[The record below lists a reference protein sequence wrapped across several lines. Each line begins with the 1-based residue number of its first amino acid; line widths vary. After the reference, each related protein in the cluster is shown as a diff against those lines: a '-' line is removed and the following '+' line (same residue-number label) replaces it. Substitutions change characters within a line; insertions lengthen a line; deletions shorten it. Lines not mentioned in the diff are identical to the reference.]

1 VNFQHSSF
9 SFDDLI
15 LLGNSILHVNNLIS
29 YNKLMVVSVLDSN
42 LITLMVTLSANTLTD
57 IDFLSSKILLLR
69 LPILH
74 LHF

>member
-1 VNFQHSSF
+1 MNFQHSSF

-15 LLGNSILHVNNLIS
+15 LLRNGILHVNNLIS

-57 IDFLSSKILLLR
+57 VDFLSSKILLLR
-69 LPILH
+69 LPI
-74 LHF
+74 

>member
-42 LITLMVTLSANTLTD
+42 LITPMVTLSANRLTD
-57 IDFLSSKILLLR
+57 VDFLSSKILLLR
-69 LPILH
+69 LPI
-74 LHF
+74 

>member
-1 VNFQHSSF
+1 
-9 SFDDLI
+9 
-15 LLGNSILHVNNLIS
+15 
-29 YNKLMVVSVLDSN
+29 MVVSVLDSN

-57 IDFLSSKILLLR
+57 VDFLSSKILLLR

>member
-1 VNFQHSSF
+1 MNFQHSSF

>member
-1 VNFQHSSF
+1 MNFQHSSF

-57 IDFLSSKILLLR
+57 VDFLSSKILLLS
-69 LPILH
+69 LPI
-74 LHF
+74 

>member
-1 VNFQHSSF
+1 MNFQHSSF

-69 LPILH
+69 LPI
-74 LHF
+74 

>member
-1 VNFQHSSF
+1 MNFQHSSF

-57 IDFLSSKILLLR
+57 VDFLSSKILLLR
-69 LPILH
+69 LPI
-74 LHF
+74 